1 MAPIQNR
8 LRPKKEAK
16 LINPST
22 LGKNSNFD
30 TCNWSL
36 PQTENFL
43 KEKKK
48 EKIHC
53 IYKPQNEYIQW
64 DIYYMNK
71 TLRGIY
77 AKLLELDK

>member
-1 MAPIQNR
+1 MATIQSR

-30 TCNWSL
+30 TYNRGL
-36 PQTENFL
+36 PQTENSL

-48 EKIHC
+48 KIHC
-53 IYKPQNEYIQW
+53 IYKPKNEYTQW